1 METMPGPEAV
11 WAYRDDLDRLSRHLC
26 RHTQDA
32 EDVAQTALMK
42 AVQHLDGF
50 RAEASL
56 RTWLHRVATNECLM
70 IRRRKAPLPL
80 DLLLEGAAGGE
91 RLQLRSGELDP
102 EGAALEAERRA
113 AVLGSLEAL
122 PAHYRTVV
130 LLKDG
135 QGLPAEEIAGLT
147 GSTVGA
153 VRSIL
158 HRARS
163 LLREDLRRRLGDQ
176 VPGPGAPASNGP
188 GRRPGGSRHR
198 RRPPGDPARGSPAHR
213 FAPSCI
219 HATWA
224 EEGAVRTRR
233 GEGP

>member
-32 EDVAQTALMK
+32 EDVAQTALVK

-56 RTWLHRVATNECLM
+56 RTWIHRVATNECLM
-70 IRRRKAPLPL
+70 IRRRKAPLSL
-80 DLLLEGAAGGE
+80 DLLLEGAAGRE

-113 AVLGSLEAL
+113 AVLRSLEAL

-163 LLREDLRRRLGDQ
+163 LLREDLRRRLGINET
-176 VPGPGAPASNGP
+176 V
-188 GRRPGGSRHR
+188 
-198 RRPPGDPARGSPAHR
+198 
-213 FAPSCI
+213 
-219 HATWA
+219 
-224 EEGAVRTRR
+224 EVEGAVPEKVFLDLGRGAVESPVGGSTR
-233 GEGP
+233 